1 MSDVFVSYK
10 AEDQRRVRPLIDALE
25 AEGLSV
31 WWDAEIGGGAAWRQS
46 IEEELD
52 AARCV
57 IVVWSKRSAAPEGT
71 FVHDEA
77 SRAME
82 RRVYLPVKIDNV
94 RPPLG
99 FGERQA
105 LTLNRWQGK
114 RDDPRYQAVLCAVRA
129 IMEGKTPQTLVHSHG
144 VGFDRRAVVAGGAVV
159 IAGLGGRIA
168 LRPNSA
174 AATRIAVLPFANLS
188 GDPSQAYFSD
198 GLAEELRTALS
209 RITELKV
216 VARTSSEK
224 VRDDDIPTA
233 AHKLDVSAIVTG
245 SVRRSPSTVRVDAQ
259 LVDGSD
265 GAERWSEAYDRSAGD
280 ALQIQSEIAQKV
292 ASALSIQL
300 GQAERATLTAG
311 GTNNPTAHDILLQ
324 VERDRDSDNLDGVER
339 KLTLVDAALSH
350 DPNYAEAYAAK
361 AFLLMVKAGIHERS
375 MDAARRGFAEALA
388 TASRAI
394 AIAPKMAVGHAVRAL
409 VHSWRLEIP
418 LAWADIRRAVAL
430 PGGENVDVLNIYAA
444 LFSQTGRSQEALR
457 LNAKAISLDPLNPRT
472 YAERAD
478 ILYAARRYSEAE
490 ISARHTLQLAP
501 NSFRGR
507 STLGLAL
514 LAQGK
519 SAEAEIE
526 FRRLDPDIYLRA
538 VGEATI
544 MARQGLRS
552 ADLDKLRTL
561 QSNYGDAAH
570 YQYGQIYAQLGMTDD
585 AFRELGRAWQLR
597 DAGLS
602 GLRVDEFL
610 DPIRTDPRFAALEQ
624 KLGYP

>member
-10 AEDQRRVRPLIDALE
+10 AEDQRRVRPLIEALE

-129 IMEGKTPQTLVHSHG
+129 IMEGKTPQTLAHSHG

-159 IAGLGGRIA
+159 IAGLGGWFA
-168 LRPNSA
+168 LRPHSA

-188 GDPSQAYFSD
+188 GDPSQTYFSD

-361 AFLLMVKAGIHERS
+361 AFLLLVKAGIHERS

-444 LFSQTGRSQEALR
+444 LFSQTGRFQEALR

-490 ISARHTLQLAP
+490 ISARHTLKLAP

-544 MARQGLRS
+544 MARQGRRS
-552 ADLDKLRTL
+552 AALDKLRTL

-570 YQYGQIYAQLGMTDD
+570 YQYGQIYAQLGMADD

>member
-10 AEDQRRVRPLIDALE
+10 AEDQRRVRPLVDALE

-46 IEEELD
+46 IENELD

-82 RRVYLPVKIDNV
+82 RCVYLPVKIDNV

-105 LTLNRWQGK
+105 LTLSRWQGK
-114 RDDPRYQAVLCAVRA
+114 RDDPRYQAVLRAVRA
-129 IMEGKTPQTLVHSHG
+129 IIEGKTPQTQFHSHR
-144 VGFDRRAVVAGGAVV
+144 VDIDRRVVVAGGAVA
-159 IAGLGGRIA
+159 IAGLAGWFA
-168 LRPNSA
+168 LRPKSA
-174 AATRIAVLPFANLS
+174 EATRIAVLPFANLS
-188 GDPSQAYFSD
+188 GDSSQAYFSD

-209 RITELKV
+209 RIPRLKV

-233 AHKLDVSAIVTG
+233 ARKLDVSAIVTG

-265 GAERWSEAYDRSAGD
+265 GAERWSEAYDRTAGD
-280 ALQIQSEIAQKV
+280 VLQVQFEIAQQV

-300 GQAERATLTAG
+300 GQAERATLTTG
-311 GTNNPTAHDILLQ
+311 GTRDPEAHDILLQ
-324 VERDRDSDNLDGVER
+324 VERDRDSDNLDGIER
-339 KLTLVDAALSH
+339 RLTLLDTALSR

-361 AFLLMVKAGIHERS
+361 AFLLMLKAGIHERTI
-375 MDAARRGFAEALA
+375 DAARRGLAEALA
-388 TASRAI
+388 IASRAI

-409 VHSWRLEIP
+409 IHSWRLEIA

-430 PGGENVDVLNIYAA
+430 PGGENVDVLNIYAP
-444 LFSQTGRSQEALR
+444 LSSQSGRSEEALR
-457 LNAKAISLDPLNPRT
+457 LNAKAISIDPLNPRT
-472 YAERAD
+472 YAERAG
-478 ILYAARRYSEAE
+478 ILYDARRYADAEAN
-490 ISARHTLQLAP
+490 AQHALQLAP

-507 STLGLAL
+507 STLGLSL

-519 SAEAEIE
+519 SAEAETE
-526 FRRLDPDIYLRA
+526 FRKLDPNIYLRA
-538 VGEATI
+538 VGKATI
-544 MARQGLRS
+544 MAREGRRSDALNELR
-552 ADLDKLRTL
+552 ALK
-561 QSNYGDAAH
+561 SNYGDAAH
-570 YQYGQIYAQLGMTDD
+570 YQYGQIYAQLGMAEE
-585 AFRELGRAWQLR
+585 AFSELERAWQLR

-602 GLRVDEFL
+602 QMRVDALL
-610 DPIRTDPRFAALEQ
+610 DPIRSDHRFAALEQ